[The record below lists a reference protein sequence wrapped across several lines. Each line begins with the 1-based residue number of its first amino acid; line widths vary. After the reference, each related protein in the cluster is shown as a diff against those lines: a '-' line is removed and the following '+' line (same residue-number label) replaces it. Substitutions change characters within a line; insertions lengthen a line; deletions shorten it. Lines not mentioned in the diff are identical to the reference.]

1 MAILVQEHIA
11 GDRHASRTI
20 GINHRKRSA
29 CRRWLRAG
37 GARSGSSATLHP
49 PEIGACN
56 ADDCQREQPN
66 EDWGGS
72 EEIRKDDGN
81 DGRRGQDD
89 QRARRAHRTLTRA
102 AASCGRRAKATAAS
116 SSSSSIRTSLKQ
128 AQEYRWLITTE
139 LFREGVNG

>member
-1 MAILVQEHIA
+1 MSQ
-11 GDRHASRTI
+11 
-20 GINHRKRSA
+20 RKWSA
-29 CRRWLRAG
+29 CLRWLRAG
-37 GARSGSSATLHP
+37 RARSGSSATLQL

-56 ADDCQREQPN
+56 ADDCQREHPD
-66 EDWGGS
+66 EDGGGS

-128 AQEYRWLITTE
+128 AEEYRWL
-139 LFREGVNG
+139 